1 MRFRDRREAGQT
13 LAARLHY
20 LRGHEPIVLGL
31 PRGGVA
37 VAREVADALHAPLD
51 ALLVHKLI
59 APRRPHL
66 VIGAAGEPGVI
77 VSNPNTIRALKVTP
91 AEFGRVARS
100 AKAELARRTTRY
112 HPDAPPLPVAG
123 RTVVLVDDAITT
135 GATTRA
141 AIRVLRAR
149 EAGRIIL
156 AVPVAPLEILGA
168 LATGVDQTLCP
179 VPLRRKGSV
188 GDWYTDFDQL
198 DDTEVLELLAREP
211 AATGTTWT

>member
-1 MRFRDRREAGQT
+1 MRFRDRREAGQN

-31 PRGGVA
+31 PRGGVV
-37 VAREVADALHAPLD
+37 VAREVADALNTPLD

-66 VIGAAGEPGVI
+66 AIGAVGEPDVV
-77 VSNPNTIRALKVTP
+77 VSNPATIRALEITP

-100 AKAELARRTTRY
+100 AKAELARRTARY
-112 HPDAPPLPVAG
+112 HPEGPPLPVAG
-123 RTVVLVDDAITT
+123 RTVVLVDDGITT
-135 GATTRA
+135 GATART

-156 AVPVAPLEILGA
+156 AVPVAPLEVLRS

-179 VPLRRKGSV
+179 VPLRRKSSV
-188 GDWYTDFDQL
+188 GAWYSHFDQV
-198 DDTEVLELLAREP
+198 DDAEVLDLLARE
-211 AATGTTWT
+211 AAGSARP